1 MDCIKTDNPNSARA
15 VGQVMANNRFPLIVP
30 CHRVISQ
37 NGRSSGFGGS
47 HGLDLYVPNL
57 RFLLL
62 DLESRK

>member
-1 MDCIKTDNPNSARA
+1 M
-15 VGQVMANNRFPLIVP
+15 MANNRFPLIVP

-47 HGLDLYVPNL
+47 QGLDLYVPNL

-62 DLESRK
+62 GLESRK